1 VAKPDSTRAAIVAA
15 LRAAG
20 ASVVDHEGRK
30 GEPDLVVGYRGRM
43 WFAELKTPGKESGV
57 CGCDNTDVL
66 KCRKCF
72 DYGACTGHIGLGN
85 AERKTWHAQLAFAEA
100 WQGPRVLVWTT
111 VEQALREIGVGPA
124 VIDGRGPECSAAC
137 MVIGGC
143 SHHLNYEALRDEA

>member
-43 WFAELKTPGKESGV
+43 WFVELKTPGK
-57 CGCDNTDVL
+57 
-66 KCRKCF
+66 
-72 DYGACTGHIGLGN
+72 GN
-85 AERKTWHAQLAFAEA
+85 AERTTWHAQLTFAGA

-111 VEQALREIGVGPA
+111 VEQALRDIGAGDSGPQVVTEPPVA
-124 VIDGRGPECSAAC
+124 RLA
-137 MVIGGC
+137 
-143 SHHLNYEALRDEA
+143 